1 MNGGRSAGEVSNN
14 TWEAIERLLAM
25 EGVAILHKTQVPM
38 NPVNLFEM
46 LVSRGRRVTIEVD
59 DTFVEEMRNLGSD
72 SHS

>member
-1 MNGGRSAGEVSNN
+1 MSNN
-14 TWEAIERLLAM
+14 NTYEAIEHSLAT
-25 EGVAILHKTQVPM
+25 EGVAILHRTQVPM